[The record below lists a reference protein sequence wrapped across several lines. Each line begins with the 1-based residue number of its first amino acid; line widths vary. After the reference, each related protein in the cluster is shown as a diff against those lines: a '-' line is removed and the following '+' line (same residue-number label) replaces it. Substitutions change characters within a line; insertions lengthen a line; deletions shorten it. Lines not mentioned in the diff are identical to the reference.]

1 MFDQVVENGEKI
13 DAIEKQRVQNNQLLS
28 DKIDDVLEDIAS
40 QNIAFDGR
48 IAKTQGKYVL
58 SIASVW
64 LWKFLN
70 GGSKTNF
77 EILHFLNAK
86 YNNFL

>member
-40 QNIAFDGR
+40 QNTAFEGR
-48 IAKTQGKYVL
+48 IEKMQG
-58 SIASVW
+58 
-64 LWKFLN
+64 N
-70 GGSKTNF
+70 Q
-77 EILHFLNAK
+77 
-86 YNNFL
+86 